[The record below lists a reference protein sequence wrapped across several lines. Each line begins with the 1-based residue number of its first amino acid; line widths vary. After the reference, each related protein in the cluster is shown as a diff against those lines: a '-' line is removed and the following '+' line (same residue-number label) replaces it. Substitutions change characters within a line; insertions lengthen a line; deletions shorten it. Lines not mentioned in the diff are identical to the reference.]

1 MGSIVVDHLI
11 PEEKQLHCG
20 VVSWQALKID
30 PCIREFLLLV
40 RTMMP
45 FMLVTESPS
54 PFSLALGGL
63 VTTYGFAMN
72 MTEEEPSVL
81 PHGVLIVTGCLAL

>member
-1 MGSIVVDHLI
+1 
-11 PEEKQLHCG
+11 
-20 VVSWQALKID
+20 
-30 PCIREFLLLV
+30 
-40 RTMMP
+40 MP